1 MAIPHGERSEV
12 CDEDSP
18 EKDNVAREPTGV
30 WRPMTPPDK
39 QETMLIFDWD
49 DTILPTSWLERI
61 HALSA
66 ASPLRPEVQRHMT
79 ALCGVVSQTLTLATS
94 MGTTIIIT
102 NSAPGW
108 VDQSCQLF
116 MPQIINQVR
125 SFQIC
130 PKPMHAPLTFKITAF
145 RRECRAFKNVVSV
158 GDGNAERTA
167 SLRLQQGPERKN
179 NPNPTGA
186 EIPDSQRRVKS
197 VKLIELPTCQQLI
210 AEHEMLQI
218 RLSDVVAF
226 KGCLDLK
233 SRFAPGSTKTGMC
246 TLAHFAC
253 GPNNF
258 PTGGAVQARTP
269 QEDVPR
275 GSALTALRVLRPRA
289 EGQLPPLGRLHLGT

>member
-1 MAIPHGERSEV
+1 LNIDLGRRRQRHGIGMAIPLEERSEV
-12 CDEDSP
+12 CGGDSP
-18 EKDNVAREPTGV
+18 EKDNVAGEPTGV
-30 WRPMTPPDK
+30 GRPVTPQDK

-167 SLRLQQGPERKN
+167 SLRLQQGPERKKQSQ
-179 NPNPTGA
+179 PN
-186 EIPDSQRRVKS
+186 R
-197 VKLIELPTCQQLI
+197 C
-210 AEHEMLQI
+210 
-218 RLSDVVAF
+218 
-226 KGCLDLK
+226 
-233 SRFAPGSTKTGMC
+233 
-246 TLAHFAC
+246 
-253 GPNNF
+253 
-258 PTGGAVQARTP
+258 
-269 QEDVPR
+269 
-275 GSALTALRVLRPRA
+275 
-289 EGQLPPLGRLHLGT
+289 

>member
-1 MAIPHGERSEV
+1 MAIPLGERSEV
-12 CDEDSP
+12 CGGDSP
-18 EKDNVAREPTGV
+18 EKDNVAGEPTGV
-30 WRPMTPPDK
+30 GRPVTPQDK

-61 HALSA
+61 HALSG

-79 ALCGVVSQTLTLATS
+79 ALCGVVSQTLTMATS

-130 PKPMHAPLTFKITAF
+130 AKPMHAPLTFKITAF

-158 GDGNAERTA
+158 GDGDAERTA

-179 NPNPTGA
+179 NPNPASA

-218 RLSDVVAF
+218 RLSDVAAF

-246 TLAHFAC
+246 TLVHFAR

-258 PTGGAVQARTP
+258 PIGGAVQARIP
-269 QEDVPR
+269 HEDVPR
-275 GSALTALRVLRPRA
+275 GSALTALRALRPGA